1 MLRQILGGVLRSPI
15 ARPFRRI
22 KAVVRPDSFLAT
34 RKRVARKYLRGE
46 GIEIGALH
54 NPLPVPKTTRVRYVD
69 RMTVADLLRQ
79 YPNLAELPLVPV
91 DIVSDGETLSSI
103 PDASQDFVIG
113 NHFLE
118 HCEDPIGTL
127 KNFLRVV
134 RPNGVVYFAV
144 PDKRFTFD
152 RDRPLTTLEH
162 LIADHQHGPT
172 ASRRGHY
179 EEYAEFV
186 HDRHTPDDIRA
197 MADHLID
204 IGYSIHFHVWTQREV
219 LELLAWLA
227 RTESFDVEL
236 VLKNEGEVIAIL
248 RKHPT

>member
-1 MLRQILGGVLRSPI
+1 MLRQVLGGILRSPL
-15 ARPFRRI
+15 ASPLRRLKSFI
-22 KAVVRPDSFLAT
+22 RPDSFLQT
-34 RKRVARKYLRGE
+34 RKRVARKYLRGD
-46 GIEIGALH
+46 GIEVGALH
-54 NPLPVPKTTRVRYVD
+54 NPLPTPQSARVRFVD
-69 RMTVADLLRQ
+69 RMSVADLRRQ
-79 YPNLAELPLVPV
+79 YPNLESLPLVPV
-91 DIVSDGETLSSI
+91 DIVSDGETLSSVS
-103 PDASQDFVIG
+103 DASQDFVIG

-134 RPNGVVYFAV
+134 RPGGVVYFAV

-162 LIADHQHGPT
+162 LIADHVNGPA
-172 ASRRGHY
+172 ASQRGHY

-186 HDRHTPDDIRA
+186 HDRHTSDDIRA

-219 LELLAWLA
+219 LELLSWLA
-227 RTESFDVEL
+227 RTEPFDVEL

-248 RKHPT
+248 RKHLT